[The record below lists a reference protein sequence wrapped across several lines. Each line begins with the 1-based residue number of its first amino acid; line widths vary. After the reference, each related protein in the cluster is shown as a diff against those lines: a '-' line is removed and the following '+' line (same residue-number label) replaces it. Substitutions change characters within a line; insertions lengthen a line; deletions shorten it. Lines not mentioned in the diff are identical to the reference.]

1 VADLDKVTQQNASLV
16 EESTAASE
24 QLRELAVEMTEAVSV
39 FRMAEG
45 KAAALPAPKAAVKLS
60 ARPAPR
66 ALPKG
71 AAGSARLFPK
81 KAIAATAGGDDH
93 WKEF

>member
-1 VADLDKVTQQNASLV
+1 
-16 EESTAASE
+16 
-24 QLRELAVEMTEAVSV
+24 
-39 FRMAEG
+39 MAEG

-66 ALPKG
+66 SLPKG
-71 AAGSARLFPK
+71 GSGSARMLPRSK
-81 KAIAATAGGDDH
+81 TAAATAGGEDH